1 MNKRNSN
8 NDQSSNNTAITT
20 EDIFKKRWQKLHHPT
35 MDVNGDVAFYYG
47 VYKQFY
53 DIAKRGTRNMNEYYL
68 LQLVML
74 VEDAASVSIG
84 CTYEVMYRSLGNM
97 AFYWCDKLDLST
109 KDTNLLYNAF
119 TQAVADAPESSL
131 KLWIKDNVLS
141 GDFQRLKDVALY
153 FAIHDKTIRRIYP
166 NLQYRKDAFL
176 ELAGGD
182 NIKAKEML
190 ESDLAFNWHDK
201 EGVTL
206 LSRLA
211 ESFKMDEDGKEVIA
225 NLKTV
230 QPQPL
235 DSYLPLESKDDGRT
249 VTIMKKDNTTLDVI
263 FPARV
268 SKRKIDDICFVG
280 QLVTYLGK
288 TYING
293 PVVWFDKSSF
303 DLWNSEVFWDKIH
316 EDEKEDSRH
325 KFFTT
330 KFGNKYTMYQDLY
343 GEFDKDINGYYTD
356 EPNIL
361 DFLNWLAPESA
372 MNELQ
377 HRTGDHSRT

>member
-1 MNKRNSN
+1 MKKRHN
-8 NDQSSNNTAITT
+8 NQSSNITIT
-20 EDIFKKRWQKLHHPT
+20 SEDIFKKRWQKLHHPT

-47 VYKQFY
+47 VYKQFH
-53 DIAKRGTRNMNEYYL
+53 DIAKGSARNMNEYYL

-74 VEDAASVSIG
+74 VENTVSVDIDSS
-84 CTYEVMYRSLGNM
+84 YSVVYRSLGNM

-131 KLWIKDNVLS
+131 KQWIKECVLS
-141 GDFQRLKDVALY
+141 GDFQKLKNVASY
-153 FAIHDKTIRRIYP
+153 FAIQDRTVRRIYP

-182 NIKAKEML
+182 MKKAKEML

-201 EGVTL
+201 EGCTL
-206 LSRLA
+206 LSRIA
-211 ESFKMDEDGKEVIA
+211 ESFKMDENGKEVIA

-230 QPQPL
+230 QPMQL
-235 DSYLPLESKDDGRT
+235 DSYLPFESKDDGYIVT
-249 VTIMKKDNTTLDVI
+249 VMKKDNTTIDVI
-263 FPARV
+263 FPVRV
-268 SKRKIDDICFVG
+268 SKKKIEDMCFVG

-293 PVVWFDKSSF
+293 PIAWLDKNEF
-303 DLWNSEVFWDKIH
+303 DLWDSDIFFDSIH
-316 EDEKEDSRH
+316 DDEEEDAKH
-325 KFFTT
+325 KSFTT
-330 KFGNKYTMYQDLY
+330 KFGNRYTMHQDLY
-343 GEFDKDINGYYTD
+343 GEFEKDINGFYTD

-361 DFLNWLAPESA
+361 DFLNFLGEISERNKS
-372 MNELQ
+372 NEM
-377 HRTGDHSRT
+377 TSSENK

>member
-153 FAIHDKTIRRIYP
+153 FAIHDKTVRKIYP
-166 NLQYRKDAFL
+166 NLQFRKDAFL

-182 NIKAKEML
+182 NVKAKEML

-201 EGVTL
+201 ECGTL
-206 LSRLA
+206 LSRIV
-211 ESFKMDEDGKEVIA
+211 ESFKMDADGKDVIA
-225 NLKTV
+225 NLETIK
-230 QPQPL
+230 PQPL
-235 DSYLPLESKDDGRT
+235 DSYLPFESKDGGYT
-249 VTIMKKDNTTLDVI
+249 VTVMKKDNTTLDVI
-263 FPARV
+263 FPVRV
-268 SKRKIDDICFVG
+268 SKKKIEDMCFVG
-280 QLVTYLGK
+280 LLVTYLGK

-293 PVVWFDKSSF
+293 PVVWRKTGAF
-303 DLWNSEVFWDKIH
+303 DLWDSFVFWNDIY
-316 EDEKEDSRH
+316 EDEKEDSKH

-330 KFGNKYTMYQDLY
+330 KFGNRYTLYQDLY
-343 GEFDKDINGYYTD
+343 GEFDKDIIGFYTD
-356 EPNIL
+356 EPNIF
-361 DFLNWLAPESA
+361 DFLEFLGEISER
-372 MNELQ
+372 NE
-377 HRTGDHSRT
+377 RSKMTSCE

>member
-35 MDVNGDVAFYYG
+35 MDVNGDVTFYYG

-201 EGVTL
+201 EGCTL
-206 LSRLA
+206 LSRIS
-211 ESFKMDEDGKEVIA
+211 ESFKMDEDGREVIA

-230 QPQPL
+230 HPMPL
-235 DSYLPLESKDDGRT
+235 DSYLPFESKDGGYT
-249 VTIMKKDNTTLDVI
+249 VTVMKKDNTTLDVI
-263 FPARV
+263 FPVRV
-268 SKRKIDDICFVG
+268 SKKKIEDMCFVG
-280 QLVTYLGK
+280 QLVTYLGR

-293 PVVWFDKSSF
+293 PVAWLDKNEF
-303 DLWNSEVFWDKIH
+303 DLWDSDIFLDSIH
-316 EDEKEDSRH
+316 KAEEEDARH
-325 KFFTT
+325 KSFTS
-330 KFGNKYTMYQDLY
+330 KFGKRYTMHQDLY
-343 GEFDKDINGYYTD
+343 GEFKKDINGFYTD

-361 DFLNWLAPESA
+361 DFLNWLAPETK
-372 MNELQ
+372 MNEHLT
-377 HRTGDHSRT
+377 RT

>member
-1 MNKRNSN
+1 MKKRQN
-8 NDQSSNNTAITT
+8 NNQSSNITIT
-20 EDIFKKRWQKLHHPT
+20 SEAIFKERWQKLHHPT
-35 MDVNGDVAFYYG
+35 MNVDGDVAFYYG
-47 VYKQFY
+47 VYKQFHY
-53 DIAKRGTRNMNEYYL
+53 IAKGSAKNMNEYYL

-74 VEDAASVSIG
+74 VENTVSVDIDSSYSVI
-84 CTYEVMYRSLGNM
+84 YRSLGNM

-131 KLWIKDNVLS
+131 KQWIKECVLS

-153 FAIHDKTIRRIYP
+153 FAIQDKTIRRIYP
-166 NLQYRKDAFL
+166 NLKYRKDAFL

-182 NIKAKEML
+182 KVKAKEML

-201 EGVTL
+201 EGCTL
-206 LSRLA
+206 LSRIS
-211 ESFKMDEDGKEVIA
+211 ESFKMDEDGREVIA

-230 QPQPL
+230 HPMPL
-235 DSYLPLESKDDGRT
+235 DSYLPFESKDGGYT
-249 VTIMKKDNTTLDVI
+249 VTVMKKDNTTLDVI
-263 FPARV
+263 FPIRV
-268 SKRKIDDICFVG
+268 SKKKIEDMCFIG
-280 QLVTYLGK
+280 QLVSYLGK
-288 TYING
+288 TYVNG
-293 PVVWFDKSSF
+293 PVVWSNKNEF
-303 DLWNSEVFWDKIH
+303 DLWDSDIFWNDIH
-316 EDEKEDSRH
+316 EAEEEDSRH
-325 KFFTT
+325 RFFTT
-330 KFGNKYTMYQDLY
+330 KFGKKYTMYQDLY

>member
-153 FAIHDKTIRRIYP
+153 FAIHDKTIRRIYT

-182 NIKAKEML
+182 NVKAKEML

-201 EGVTL
+201 EGCTL

-211 ESFKMDEDGKEVIA
+211 DSFKMDEDGREVIA

-230 QPQPL
+230 HPMPL
-235 DSYLPLESKDDGRT
+235 DSYLPFESKDGGYT
-249 VTIMKKDNTTLDVI
+249 VTVMKKDNTTLDVI
-263 FPARV
+263 FPAHV
-268 SKRKIDDICFVG
+268 SKRKIADMCFVG

-288 TYING
+288 TYVNG
-293 PVVWFDKSSF
+293 PVVWLDKKEF
-303 DLWNSEVFWDKIH
+303 DLWDSVIFWDNIH
-316 EDEKEDSRH
+316 EAEEEDSRH
-325 KFFTT
+325 RSFTT
-330 KFGNKYTMYQDLY
+330 KFGKRYTLYQDLY
-343 GEFDKDINGYYTD
+343 GEFEKDGNGFYTD

-361 DFLNWLAPESA
+361 DFLNFLGEISERSKS
-372 MNELQ
+372 NEMKS
-377 HRTGDHSRT
+377 GEKG

>member
-1 MNKRNSN
+1 MKKRHN
-8 NDQSSNNTAITT
+8 NQSSNITIT
-20 EDIFKKRWQKLHHPT
+20 SEDIFKKRWQKFHHPT
-35 MDVNGDVAFYYG
+35 MDVNGDVTFYYG
-47 VYKQFY
+47 VYKQFH
-53 DIAKRGTRNMNEYYL
+53 DIAKGSARNMNEYYL
-68 LQLVML
+68 LQLVLL
-74 VEDAASVSIG
+74 VENTVSVDIDSSYSVI
-84 CTYEVMYRSLGNM
+84 YRSLGNM

-166 NLQYRKDAFL
+166 DLQFRKDAFL

-182 NIKAKEML
+182 KVKAKEML
-190 ESDLAFNWHDK
+190 ESDLAFNWRDK

-206 LSRLA
+206 LSRIA
-211 ESFKMDEDGKEVIA
+211 ESFKMDEDGTEVIA

-230 QPQPL
+230 QPLPL
-235 DSYLPLESKDDGRT
+235 DSYLPLESKDGGYT
-249 VTIMKKDNTTLDVI
+249 VTVMKKDNTTLDVI
-263 FPARV
+263 FPVRV
-268 SKRKIDDICFVG
+268 SKKKIEDMCFVG

-293 PVVWFDKSSF
+293 PIAWLDKNES
-303 DLWNSEVFWDKIH
+303 DLWDSDIFWDKIH

-343 GEFDKDINGYYTD
+343 DEFDKDINGFYTD

-361 DFLNWLAPESA
+361 DFLNFLGEISERSKS
-372 MNELQ
+372 NEM
-377 HRTGDHSRT
+377 TSSENK

>member
-1 MNKRNSN
+1 MNKQNSN

-47 VYKQFY
+47 VYKQLY
-53 DIAKRGTRNMNEYYL
+53 DIVKRSARNMNEYYL

-153 FAIHDKTIRRIYP
+153 FVIHDKTIRRIYP

-201 EGVTL
+201 EGCTL

-211 ESFKMDEDGKEVIA
+211 DSFKMDEDGMEVIA
-225 NLKTV
+225 NLETIK
-230 QPQPL
+230 PHPL
-235 DSYLPLESKDDGRT
+235 DSYLPLESKDDGYT
-249 VTIMKKDNTTLDVI
+249 VTVMKKDNTKLDVI
-263 FPARV
+263 FPTRV
-268 SKRKIDDICFVG
+268 SKKKIEGQCFVG

-288 TYING
+288 TYVND
-293 PVVWFDKSSF
+293 PVAWLDKNSF

-330 KFGNKYTMYQDLY
+330 KFGNRYTLYQDFY
-343 GEFDKDINGYYTD
+343 GDFEKDINGFYTD
-356 EPNIL
+356 EPNVL
-361 DFLNWLAPESA
+361 DFLNWLAPEPK
-372 MNELQ
+372 MNEC
-377 HRTGDHSRT
+377 

>member
-97 AFYWCDKLDLST
+97 AFYWCDKLDIST

-131 KLWIKDNVLS
+131 KQWIKECVLS
-141 GDFQRLKDVALY
+141 GDFQRLKDVASY
-153 FAIHDKTIRRIYP
+153 FAIQDKTIRRIYP
-166 NLQYRKDAFL
+166 DLQFRKDAFL

-182 NIKAKEML
+182 KVKVKEML

-201 EGVTL
+201 EGCTL
-206 LSRLA
+206 LSRIT
-211 ESFKMDEDGKEVIA
+211 ESFKMDEDGTEVIA

-230 QPQPL
+230 QPLPL
-235 DSYLPLESKDDGRT
+235 DSYLPLESKDGGY
-249 VTIMKKDNTTLDVI
+249 TLDVI
-263 FPARV
+263 FPVRV
-268 SKRKIDDICFVG
+268 SKKKIEDMCFVG

-293 PVVWFDKSSF
+293 PVAWWETDAF
-303 DLWNSEVFWDKIH
+303 DLWDSFVFWNDIY
-316 EDEKEDSRH
+316 EDEKEDSKH
-325 KFFTT
+325 KSFTT
-330 KFGNKYTMYQDLY
+330 KFGKRYTLYQDLY
-343 GEFDKDINGYYTD
+343 GEFEKDINGFYTD
-356 EPNIL
+356 EPNVL
-361 DFLNWLAPESA
+361 DFLNFLGEISERSKS
-372 MNELQ
+372 NEM
-377 HRTGDHSRT
+377 TSSENK

>member
-1 MNKRNSN
+1 MKKRHN
-8 NDQSSNNTAITT
+8 NQSSNITIT
-20 EDIFKKRWQKLHHPT
+20 SEDIFKKRWQKLHHPT

-47 VYKQFY
+47 VYKQFHN
-53 DIAKRGTRNMNEYYL
+53 IAKGSAKDMNEEYL

-74 VEDAASVSIG
+74 VENTASVDIDSS
-84 CTYEVMYRSLGNM
+84 YSVVYRSLGNM

-166 NLQYRKDAFL
+166 NLQFRKNAFL
-176 ELAGGD
+176 ELVGGD
-182 NIKAKEML
+182 KVKAKEML
-190 ESDLAFNWHDK
+190 ESDLAFNWRDK

-206 LSRLA
+206 LSRIA
-211 ESFKMDEDGKEVIA
+211 ESFKMDEDGKDVIE

-230 QPQPL
+230 QPLPL
-235 DSYLPLESKDDGRT
+235 DSYLPLESMDDGRT

-263 FPARV
+263 FPTRV
-268 SKRKIDDICFVG
+268 STKKIADMCFVG

-288 TYING
+288 TYVNG
-293 PVVWFDKSSF
+293 PVVWLETDAL
-303 DLWNSEVFWDKIH
+303 DLWDSDIFWDSIH
-316 EDEKEDSRH
+316 EAEEEDAKRH
-325 KFFTT
+325 FFTT
-330 KFGNKYTMYQDLY
+330 KFGKKYTMHQDLY
-343 GEFDKDINGYYTD
+343 GEFEKDINGFYTD

-361 DFLNWLAPESA
+361 DFLNLFAQETDNQKNLSA
-372 MNELQ
+372 NC
-377 HRTGDHSRT
+377 

>member
-201 EGVTL
+201 EGCTL

-211 ESFKMDEDGKEVIA
+211 DSFKMDEDGKEVIA

-268 SKRKIDDICFVG
+268 SKRKIDDMCFVG

>member
-97 AFYWCDKLDLST
+97 AFYWIDKLGVNKKETD
-109 KDTNLLYNAF
+109 LLYN
-119 TQAVADAPESSL
+119 TLIQAISIAPESSM
-131 KLWIKDNVLS
+131 KLWVKENILS

-153 FAIHDKTIRRIYP
+153 FAIQDKTVKRIYP
-166 NLQYRKDAFL
+166 NLQYRKDAFI
-176 ELAGGD
+176 ELVDGD
-182 NIKAKEML
+182 KVKAKEML

-201 EGVTL
+201 EGCTL
-206 LSRLA
+206 LSRIS
-211 ESFKMDEDGKEVIA
+211 ESFKMDEDGREVIS

-230 QPQPL
+230 QPLPL
-235 DSYLPLESKDDGRT
+235 DSYLPLESMDDGRT

-263 FPARV
+263 FSTRV
-268 SKRKIDDICFVG
+268 STKKIADMCFVG

-293 PVVWFDKSSF
+293 PVVWWETDAF
-303 DLWNSEVFWDKIH
+303 DLWDSFVFWNDIY
-316 EDEKEDSRH
+316 EDEKEDTKH
-325 KFFTT
+325 KSFTT
-330 KFGNKYTMYQDLY
+330 KFGKKYTLYQDLY
-343 GEFDKDINGYYTD
+343 GEFEKDINGFYTD

-361 DFLNWLAPESA
+361 DFLNFLGEISERSERSK
-372 MNELQ
+372 MTSCENK
-377 HRTGDHSRT
+377 

>member
-47 VYKQFY
+47 VYKQLY
-53 DIAKRGTRNMNEYYL
+53 DIVKRSARNMNEYYL

-153 FAIHDKTIRRIYP
+153 FVIHDKTIRRIYP

-201 EGVTL
+201 EGCTL

-211 ESFKMDEDGKEVIA
+211 DSFKMDEDGMEVIA
-225 NLKTV
+225 NLETIK
-230 QPQPL
+230 PHPL
-235 DSYLPLESKDDGRT
+235 DSYLPLESKDDGYT
-249 VTIMKKDNTTLDVI
+249 VTVMKKDNTKLDVI
-263 FPARV
+263 FPTRV
-268 SKRKIDDICFVG
+268 SKKKIEGQCFVG

-288 TYING
+288 TYVND
-293 PVVWFDKSSF
+293 PVAWLDKNSF

-330 KFGNKYTMYQDLY
+330 KFGNRYTLYQDFY
-343 GEFDKDINGYYTD
+343 GDFEKDINGFYTD
-356 EPNIL
+356 EPNVL
-361 DFLNWLAPESA
+361 DFLNWLAPEPK
-372 MNELQ
+372 MNEC
-377 HRTGDHSRT
+377 

>member
-47 VYKQFY
+47 VYKQFH
-53 DIAKRGTRNMNEYYL
+53 DIAKGSARNMNEYYL

-74 VEDAASVSIG
+74 VENTVSVDIDSSYSVI
-84 CTYEVMYRSLGNM
+84 YRSLGNM

-166 NLQYRKDAFL
+166 NLQDRKDAFL

-201 EGVTL
+201 EGCTL

-211 ESFKMDEDGKEVIA
+211 DSFKMDEDGMEVIA
-225 NLKTV
+225 NLETIK
-230 QPQPL
+230 PHPL
-235 DSYLPLESKDDGRT
+235 DSYLPLESKDDGYT
-249 VTIMKKDNTTLDVI
+249 VTVMKKDNTKLDVI
-263 FPARV
+263 FPTRV
-268 SKRKIDDICFVG
+268 SKKKIEGQCFVG

-288 TYING
+288 TYVND
-293 PVVWFDKSSF
+293 PVVWLETDAF
-303 DLWNSEVFWDKIH
+303 DLWDSFVFWNDIY
-316 EDEKEDSRH
+316 EYEKEDSKH
-325 KFFTT
+325 KSFIT
-330 KFGNKYTMYQDLY
+330 KFGKRYTLYQDLY
-343 GEFDKDINGYYTD
+343 GGFEKDINGFYTD

-361 DFLNWLAPESA
+361 DFLNWLVPE
-372 MNELQ
+372 
-377 HRTGDHSRT
+377 HSLSSK

>member
-1 MNKRNSN
+1 MNV
-8 NDQSSNNTAITT
+8 D
-20 EDIFKKRWQKLHHPT
+20 
-35 MDVNGDVAFYYG
+35 GDVAFYYG
-47 VYKQFY
+47 VYKQLY

-131 KLWIKDNVLS
+131 KQWIKGNVLS

-153 FAIHDKTIRRIYP
+153 FAIQDKTIRRVYP
-166 NLQYRKDAFL
+166 NLQFRKNAFL
-176 ELAGGD
+176 ELVGGD
-182 NIKAKEML
+182 KVKAKEML
-190 ESDLAFNWHDK
+190 ESDLAFNWCDK
-201 EGVTL
+201 EGDTL
-206 LSRLA
+206 LSRIA
-211 ESFKMDEDGKEVIA
+211 ESFKMDEDGREVIS

-230 QPQPL
+230 HPMPL
-235 DSYLPLESKDDGRT
+235 DSYLPFESKDGGYT
-249 VTIMKKDNTTLDVI
+249 VTVMKKDNTTIDVI
-263 FPARV
+263 FPVRV
-268 SKRKIDDICFVG
+268 SKRKIADMCFVG

-293 PVVWFDKSSF
+293 PVVWWETGAF
-303 DLWNSEVFWDKIH
+303 DLWDSFVFWNDIY
-316 EDEKEDSRH
+316 EDEKEDSKH
-325 KFFTT
+325 KSFTT
-330 KFGNKYTMYQDLY
+330 KFGKRYTLYQDLY
-343 GEFDKDINGYYTD
+343 GGFEKDINGFYTD

-361 DFLNWLAPESA
+361 NFLNFLGEISER
-372 MNELQ
+372 NE
-377 HRTGDHSRT
+377 RSKMTSGENK

>member
-153 FAIHDKTIRRIYP
+153 FVIHDKTIRRIYP

-201 EGVTL
+201 EGCTL

-211 ESFKMDEDGKEVIA
+211 DSFKMDEGGMEVIA

-230 QPQPL
+230 HPMPL
-235 DSYLPLESKDDGRT
+235 DSYLPFESKDGGYT
-249 VTIMKKDNTTLDVI
+249 VTVMKKDNTTLDVI
-263 FPARV
+263 FPDSF
-268 SKRKIDDICFVG
+268 SKRKIEDMCFVG
-280 QLVTYLGK
+280 QLVSYLGK
-288 TYING
+288 TYVNG
-293 PVVWFDKSSF
+293 PVVWLNKKEF
-303 DLWNSEVFWDKIH
+303 DLWDSGIFWDGIH
-316 EDEKEDSRH
+316 EAEEEDSKHR
-325 KFFTT
+325 FFTT
-330 KFGNKYTMYQDLY
+330 KFGKKYTLYQDLY
-343 GEFDKDINGYYTD
+343 GEFEKDENGFYTD

-361 DFLNWLAPESA
+361 DFLNFLGEISERSTSGG
-372 MNELQ
+372 MKSSV
-377 HRTGDHSRT
+377 DK

>member
-47 VYKQFY
+47 VYKQFH
-53 DIAKRGTRNMNEYYL
+53 DIAKRSARNMNDYYL

-74 VEDAASVSIG
+74 VENTASVDIDSS
-84 CTYEVMYRSLGNM
+84 YSVVYRSLGNM
-97 AFYWCDKLDLST
+97 AFYWIGKLDINV

-119 TQAVADAPESSL
+119 TQSVADTPESSL
-131 KLWIKDNVLS
+131 KQWIKECVLS
-141 GDFQRLKDVALY
+141 GDFQKLKDVALY
-153 FAIHDKTIRRIYP
+153 FAIQDKTVKRIYP
-166 NLQYRKDAFL
+166 NLQYRKDAFM
-176 ELAGGD
+176 ELVDGD
-182 NIKAKEML
+182 RVKAKEML

-201 EGVTL
+201 EGCTL

-211 ESFKMDEDGKEVIA
+211 DSFKMDEDGREVIA

-230 QPQPL
+230 HPMPL
-235 DSYLPLESKDDGRT
+235 DSYLPFESKDGGYT
-249 VTIMKKDNTTLDVI
+249 VTVMKKDNTTIDVI
-263 FPARV
+263 FPVRV
-268 SKRKIDDICFVG
+268 SKKKIEDMCFVG

-293 PVVWFDKSSF
+293 PVVWWETDAF
-303 DLWNSEVFWDKIH
+303 DLWDSFVFWNDIY
-316 EDEKEDSRH
+316 EDEKEDTKH
-325 KFFTT
+325 KSFTT
-330 KFGNKYTMYQDLY
+330 KFGKKYSLYQDLY
-343 GEFDKDINGYYTD
+343 GEFEKDINGFYID

-361 DFLNWLAPESA
+361 DFLNWLVPE
-372 MNELQ
+372 
-377 HRTGDHSRT
+377 HSLSSK

>member
-131 KLWIKDNVLS
+131 KQWIKECVLS
-141 GDFQRLKDVALY
+141 GDFQRLKDVASY

-166 NLQYRKDAFL
+166 DLQFRKDAFL

-182 NIKAKEML
+182 KVKVKEML

-201 EGVTL
+201 EGGTL
-206 LSRLA
+206 LSRIS
-211 ESFKMDEDGKEVIA
+211 ESFKMDEDGKKVIA

-230 QPQPL
+230 HPMPL
-235 DSYLPLESKDDGRT
+235 DSYLPFESKDGGYT
-249 VTIMKKDNTTLDVI
+249 VTVMKKDNTTLDVI
-263 FPARV
+263 FPVRV
-268 SKRKIDDICFVG
+268 SKKKIEDMCFVG
-280 QLVTYLGK
+280 QLVSYLGK
-288 TYING
+288 TYVNG
-293 PVVWFDKSSF
+293 PVVWSNKNEF
-303 DLWNSEVFWDKIH
+303 DLWDSDIFWNDIH
-316 EDEKEDSRH
+316 EAEEEDSRH
-325 KFFTT
+325 RFFTT
-330 KFGNKYTMYQDLY
+330 KFGKKYTMYQDLY